1 VRLDLRSEYLK
12 ELGAPQ
18 WYARKRL
25 LGAAPSQALIWP
37 EPIVKTEV
45 ASRHKPVISVAE
57 PVGEEVSA
65 PAKLSAAV
73 PSTTLDLVGLSA
85 EASGLVHV
93 EPESSV
99 SLPSLGVSSSLAPQ
113 GLVEGV
119 EGVDISLVAYKVGAL
134 LFVDESAVGAA
145 DHSERELLKNIYFA
159 CFRGDVPVSDVS
171 GFEWPVFSRMD
182 AVVSAGIEVDALLG
196 RWFQDLLGGQV
207 KAVVYHGRDN
217 QRRVREM
224 LVETGGVDAAFF
236 AFEYSLTD
244 MINRPSIKAD
254 YWRFLCA
261 HELFSGE

>member
-1 VRLDLRSEYLK
+1 MRLDLRSEYLK
-12 ELGAPQ
+12 ELGVPQ

-25 LGAAPSQALIWP
+25 LGAAPSQTLVWP
-37 EPIVKTEV
+37 EPIERTEAATRQKSV
-45 ASRHKPVISVAE
+45 VSVADQTAVKV
-57 PVGEEVSA
+57 PA
-65 PAKLSAAV
+65 PAKPSAAV
-73 PSTTLDLVGLSA
+73 PSTALDLVGLSA
-85 EASGLVHV
+85 EPRGLVHV
-93 EPESSV
+93 EPESSA
-99 SLPSLGVSSSLAPQ
+99 SLPSLGVSSSLAGQ
-113 GLVEGV
+113 ASVEGV
-119 EGVDISLVAYKVGAL
+119 AGIDISLVAYKVGAL

-207 KAVVYHGRDN
+207 KGVVYHGRDN